1 MTKSKKELINYLI
14 KNEDVYSIDEFEQE
28 AKDNK
33 PQIIEYLEWRLNG
46 GKFKNEVIKNEQE
59 YTEACRNL
67 LKVI

>member
-14 KNEDVYSIDEFEQE
+14 ENEDVYSIDEFEQE

>member
-14 KNEDVYSIDEFEQE
+14 ENEDVYSIDEFEQE

-33 PQIIEYLEWRLNG
+33 PKIIEYLEWRLNG